1 MGVPV
6 PTFKLWGRSQVM
18 GSMVPRSQFLG
29 YWSHFYFIPFLSHFV
44 TQIFPSYIFMKIFW
58 KKNICIL
65 YVKYFLSFWVV
76 ENGGYSE
83 ADLKLKENSKFKILW
98 IFLFV
103 CLFVCF
109 LFFLIFVLGSSLPQV
124 APFPTTQS
132 SKNKQRLC

>member
-6 PTFKLWGRSQVM
+6 PTFKLWGRSQVL
-18 GSMVPRSQFLG
+18 GSMVPRSQVLG

-76 ENGGYSE
+76 GNGGYSE
-83 ADLKLKENSKFKILW
+83 GNLKLKQNSKF
-98 IFLFV
+98 FEFFCLFV
-103 CLFVCF
+103 CLCF
-109 LFFLIFVLGSSLPQV
+109 FFLIFVLGSSLPQV